1 MSNYNFS
8 LTTFSPSGKLGQ
20 IEHALAAVNKGV
32 TSVGIKVQDSVVLAS
47 IKKPGSSLIDLDT
60 LKVVEP
66 ICGSIGMTYS
76 GMGPDFRVLV
86 SRARKIAQEYIRLY
100 QEDPPVNI
108 LVKNLASLIQDFT
121 QSGGVRPFGVSL
133 LIAGYDSRGP
143 GLYQVDPSGAYFPWK
158 ATAIGK
164 TMVESKTFL
173 EKRYN
178 KDSGLEDAI
187 HTAILTLK
195 EGFEGQ
201 LTEEF
206 LDIGIIG
213 TETTVEFNVPGK
225 EYKNPE
231 FRVLSAADI
240 RDHLENTV

>member
-20 IEHALAAVNKGV
+20 IEHALAAVNKGA
-32 TSVGIKVQDSVVLAS
+32 TSVGIKSKDGVVIAS
-47 IKKPGSSLIDLDT
+47 IKKPKTTLIDMST
-60 LKVVEP
+60 LNSVEM

-86 SRARKIAQEYIRLY
+86 AKARKIAQQYILTY
-100 QEDPPVNI
+100 QQDPPVNI
-108 LVKNLASLIQDFT
+108 LVKNLAGVIQDFT

-133 LIAGYDSRGP
+133 LIAGFDDFGP
-143 GLYQVDPSGAYFPWK
+143 SLFQVDPSGAYFPWK

-164 TMVESKTFL
+164 SMIESKTFL
-173 EKRYN
+173 EKRYSP
-178 KDSGLEDAI
+178 DSGLEDAI

-201 LTEEF
+201 IVNDY

-225 EYKNPE
+225 EHRGPE
-231 FRVLSAADI
+231 FRILSQNEIADY
-240 RDHLENTV
+240 LENIM